1 MGTGRPIGPMSRSL
15 ASRYDQKAMCGIAG
29 VFRAG
34 GFRNE
39 AEMAALR
46 AMARRIAHRGPDD
59 EGFWT
64 DPDAGI
70 GLAHRRLSILDLS
83 ALGHQPMASASGRYV
98 ISFNGEI
105 YNFAELRGEL
115 TSLGQTFRGHSDTE
129 VILGAIDAWGVD
141 QALRR
146 ATGMFAIAL
155 WDRHLRHLT
164 LARDRMG
171 EKPVYYA
178 ICNNVL
184 LFASE
189 LKALV
194 AHPAWRGDVDKRALA
209 LLLKHNYIPA
219 PHTIYD
225 SAKKLVPGG
234 VLRVGVEGGRLAA
247 REDRYWDARVEVQN
261 SIANQISNS
270 EEALAA
276 TESAISGAVRRQ
288 LVADVPVGAF
298 LSGGIDSSLIVAN
311 MQKCSSIPVRTF
323 TIGFEEERF
332 NEAPHA
338 RQIANH
344 LGTQHTE
351 LTLTARDVLNVV
363 PRITEI
369 YDEPFADSSQL
380 PTFLVSKLA
389 RQAVTVSLSGDGG
402 DELFCGYDR
411 FKNAASRWNSVRA
424 VPGAVRSI
432 AASAIENLS
441 DDVLHTLMS
450 AVGGFAPSLKA
461 KKALES
467 RLRMR
472 ARYWRARNIDDVF
485 EEMISY
491 WGSPPVNGL
500 APNWPELVRVPKGL
514 DDMQRM
520 MFTDMCRYLPDDILV
535 KVDRAAMAVS
545 LETRVPLLDPD
556 VISTAWR
563 IPTSI
568 HRRDG
573 RGKWILRELLA
584 RHVPVALFDRPKRGF
599 AVPIPEWLR
608 TDLREWAADLLHS
621 EKLAADGYF
630 DAAIIKKRW
639 EEHQR
644 GDIDWSFHL
653 WGVLMFQAWYGA
665 RHSSSAAASSEDVRA
680 AAVGSFSR

>member
-1 MGTGRPIGPMSRSL
+1 
-15 ASRYDQKAMCGIAG
+15 MCGIAG
-29 VFRAG
+29 VLRSG
-34 GFRNE
+34 GFRND
-39 AEMAALR
+39 AELAALR

-59 EGFWT
+59 EGIWT
-64 DPDAGI
+64 DPDAGV

-83 ALGHQPMASASGRYV
+83 ALGHQPMTAASGRYV

-105 YNFAELRGEL
+105 YNFADLRKDL
-115 TSLGQTFRGHSDTE
+115 AALGQTFRGHSDTE

-141 QALRR
+141 VALKR

-155 WDRHLRHLT
+155 WDRQSRSLV

-178 ICNNVL
+178 TCGNVL

-189 LKALV
+189 LKAMV
-194 AHPAWRGDVDKRALA
+194 VHPEWRGDIDRRSLA

-225 SAKKLVPGG
+225 TARKLAPGG
-234 VLRVGVEGGRLAA
+234 VLRASVSGGGLQL
-247 REDRYWDARVEVQN
+247 REDLYWDARSEVRTA
-261 SIANQISNS
+261 ITGPIVDPG
-270 EEALAA
+270 EALSAA
-276 TESAISGAVRRQ
+276 EHAISSAVQRQ

-311 MQKCSSIPVRTF
+311 MQKCSAIPVRTF

-332 NEAPHA
+332 NEAPYA
-338 RQIANH
+338 RQIAKH

-351 LTLTARDVLNVV
+351 LTLTARDVLDVV
-363 PRITEI
+363 PQVTEI

-411 FKNAASRWNSVRA
+411 FQNAAARWKSLRSTPKLVRSMGASLIESLSDAALQTALNSVGRF
-424 VPGAVRSI
+424 VPYLR
-432 AASAIENLS
+432 
-441 DDVLHTLMS
+441 D
-450 AVGGFAPSLKA
+450 KQ
-461 KKALES
+461 ALES

-472 ARYWRARNIDDVF
+472 ARYWRARGIDDVF
-485 EEMISY
+485 EEMVSY
-491 WGSPPVNGL
+491 WGSPPVKGL
-500 APNWPELVRVPKGL
+500 IPSWPELVNVPSGL

-545 LETRVPLLDPD
+545 LETRVPLLDPE
-556 VISTAWR
+556 VVSTAWR

-573 RGKWILRELLA
+573 RGKWVLRELLS
-584 RHVPVALFDRPKRGF
+584 RHVPRALFDRPKRGF

-608 TDLREWAADLLHS
+608 SDLRDWAGDLLNPRT
-621 EKLAADGYF
+621 LAAEGYF
-630 DAAIIKKRW
+630 DAAIIHRRW

-644 GDIDWSFHL
+644 GDMDWSFHL
-653 WGVLMFQAWYGA
+653 WGVLMFQSWRAA
-665 RHSSSAAASSEDVRA
+665 RQGSDAITEADETRLAAASS
-680 AAVGSFSR
+680 SR